1 MRNGDGKAV
10 LPQPPEGRVE
20 PQDKTT
26 KEYAADLA
34 EAQKEVGT
42 LQWLAIKTRP
52 DIAASCSAAA
62 SLTCGCPK
70 ACIQMCIGIW
80 KYVAATWHYKIIVSA
95 SDEGSW
101 TLLIATDASLGPGGG
116 RSRSGVV
123 VLLNGVPVH
132 WASTRQSMT
141 ALSSCEAE
149 VIAHV
154 AGLKLGLAI
163 RDMVEEASESKCQ
176 LEMIG
181 DNMAAIA
188 TLTNEV
194 TSWRTRHYC

>member
-1 MRNGDGKAV
+1 MSEKDEIKSVPKLNFLGMAVEKDPCKKYGFCLHQFSYITTKLAERNMRNGDGKAV

-80 KYVAATWHYKIIVSA
+80 RYVAATWHYKIIVSA

-101 TLLIATDASLGPGGG
+101 TLLIATDASLSPGGG

-132 WASTRQSMT
+132 
-141 ALSSCEAE
+141 
-149 VIAHV
+149 
-154 AGLKLGLAI
+154 
-163 RDMVEEASESKCQ
+163 
-176 LEMIG
+176 
-181 DNMAAIA
+181 
-188 TLTNEV
+188 
-194 TSWRTRHYC
+194 